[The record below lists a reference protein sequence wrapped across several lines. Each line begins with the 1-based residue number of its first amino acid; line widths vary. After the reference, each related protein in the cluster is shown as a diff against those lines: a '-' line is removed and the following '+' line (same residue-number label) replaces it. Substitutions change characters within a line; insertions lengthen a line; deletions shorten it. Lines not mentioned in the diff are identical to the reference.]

1 MEDYSVKVIV
11 ATHKPYEMPSD
22 KLYLPVHVGAAG
34 KESIG
39 YQRDDEGDNI
49 SNLNPYFCELTGF
62 YWAWKNLKE
71 DYIGL
76 VHYRRLFTMNGRTLT
91 ESDIKP

>member
-39 YQRDDEGDNI
+39 YQRDE
-49 SNLNPYFCELTGF
+49 
-62 YWAWKNLKE
+62 
-71 DYIGL
+71 
-76 VHYRRLFTMNGRTLT
+76 
-91 ESDIKP
+91 